1 MQTTL
6 NPESDEKQPWLEQRR
21 TDALKQCD
29 DLIKHFKKKAHEGKR
44 VFQTFKYS
52 SVILT
57 IIVTVLSAIQ
67 EIQQQQWII
76 PVFSGLAVLTT
87 TMLSATNA
95 QELWLESRGTQQKL
109 TVERFLFLQDADE
122 YVKLNETEKVQRF
135 SERVMR
141 IWSTGHEQWERATEE
156 TE

>member
-1 MQTTL
+1 MQKSL
-6 NPESDEKQPWLEQRR
+6 NTKSEEKLSSLEQKR
-21 TDALKQCD
+21 TGALKQCD
-29 DLIKHFKKKAHEGKR
+29 ELIDHFMKKAREGKR

-67 EIQQQQWII
+67 ENQQWIV

-95 QELWLESRGTQQKL
+95 QELWLESRSTQQKL
-109 TVERFLFLQDADE
+109 TVEKFLFLQDAGGYDN
-122 YVKLNETEKVQRF
+122 LNETEKVQRF
-135 SERVMR
+135 SEHVMR

>member
-6 NPESDEKQPWLEQRR
+6 NAEADEKQSWLEQRR

-29 DLIKHFKKKAHEGKR
+29 DLIDHFMRKAHEGKR

-57 IIVTVLSAIQ
+57 IIVTVLSAIR
-67 EIQQQQWII
+67 EIQQWII

-95 QELWLESRGTQQKL
+95 QELWLESRSTQQKL
-109 TVERFLFLQDADE
+109 TVEKFLFLQDAGV
-122 YVKLNETEKVQRF
+122 YGNLNEREKVQRF
-135 SERVMR
+135 SEHVMR
-141 IWSTGHEQWERATEE
+141 IWSTGHEQWERTTEE